1 VRIERAHRFLTSA
14 LDEQGR
20 YANVSA
26 TRAAYQLAPESAV
39 TASAHLLARLRTE
52 DRTDPELRA
61 FADELV
67 RQQPCLPER
76 LRRLE
81 SAGRLPAGTV
91 EGLDLLEASHRDA

>member
-1 VRIERAHRFLTSA
+1 VRIERSHRFLTSA

-26 TRAAYQLAPESAV
+26 TQAAYQLAPESAV

-52 DRTDPELRA
+52 DLADPELRA
-61 FADELV
+61 VADELL